1 MCVWIVKLHLASY
14 YYAQTRVL
22 KVQVA
27 ILAQHGKSMQGLYT
41 HQIFKVALQLCCALQ
56 AR

>member
-1 MCVWIVKLHLASY
+1 MCVWTVKLHLASY
-14 YYAQTRVL
+14 YYAQMRVL
-22 KVQVA
+22 KVQLA